1 MREYPK
7 ILNQLLGL
15 RYTHETVRKTVSI
28 LLLVLATSALS
39 HAEETSFR
47 KVMVSNRKGK
57 LVNAVLTFSDN
68 DKALE
73 VRPKKGDAV
82 TIPYSQIDKA
92 SYEYKSQISVGLSK
106 SHWLQIDYHDQSMPK
121 VFILHM
127 DKHEY
132 IHILDALKAHTGIDA
147 EVLGNANKRL
157 K

>member
-1 MREYPK
+1 VK
-7 ILNQLLGL
+7 
-15 RYTHETVRKTVSI
+15 KTVSI

-39 HAEETSFR
+39 RADQTSFR
-47 KVMVSNRKGK
+47 KVMVPNRKGK
-57 LVNAVLTFSDN
+57 LVSAVLTFSDN

-82 TIPYSQIDKA
+82 IIPYTQIDKA
-92 SYEYKSQISVGLSK
+92 SYEYKSQLSVGLSK
-106 SHWLQIDYHDQSMPK
+106 SHWLQIDYHDQNTPK

-132 IHILDALKAHTGIDA
+132 IQILDALKVHTGIDA
-147 EVLGNANKRL
+147 EVLGNANKRF

>member
-1 MREYPK
+1 MK
-7 ILNQLLGL
+7 
-15 RYTHETVRKTVSI
+15 KTVSI

-39 HAEETSFR
+39 RADQTSFR
-47 KVMVSNRKGK
+47 KVMVPNRKGK
-57 LVNAVLTFSDN
+57 LVSAVLTFSDN

-82 TIPYSQIDKA
+82 IIPYTQIDKA
-92 SYEYKSQISVGLSK
+92 SYEYKSQLSVGLSK
-106 SHWLQIDYHDQSMPK
+106 SHWLQIDYHDQNTPK

-132 IHILDALKAHTGIDA
+132 IQILDALKVHTGIDA
-147 EVLGNANKRL
+147 EVLGNANKRF